1 MLRRASRKS
10 LGAQRLGLTGL
21 AAFLLLG
28 SGASAQQ
35 NLQLQTVIGRLHSYL
50 REYAIRLPATIAT
63 EHYEQRCVGNIR
75 VQVEGPGHTVLE
87 SEYGIMR
94 MENPAGW
101 LGVRDVQRVNGDVVP
116 DHEERLQA
124 LFKNTS
130 GRRID
135 QARRIAQENARF
147 NVGPIRR
154 TINDPAIVLAILEQ
168 DPNGTPMRFS
178 KDGDTMVDGVPAW
191 IIKFEERRRPTL
203 IQTTTGENQ
212 PAKGRAWVDPV
223 TGRLMRAELT
233 IEAPRETFG
242 PVTHVGFTATI
253 LVQFQDEPKLGL
265 WVPSRMSERYASL
278 PCSGDATYTD
288 YRTFGVQT
296 RIVSP

>member
-1 MLRRASRKS
+1 M
-10 LGAQRLGLTGL
+10 
-21 AAFLLLG
+21 AALLLLG
-28 SGASAQQ
+28 SGVSAQEPS
-35 NLQLQTVIGRLHSYL
+35 LRAVIDRLHSYL

-63 EHYEQRCVGNIR
+63 EHYEQRCVGDVR
-75 VQVEGPGHTVLE
+75 VQVVGTGRTVLE
-87 SEYGIMR
+87 SEFGIMR
-94 MENPAGW
+94 MERPAGW
-101 LGVRDVQRVNGDVVP
+101 LGVRDVQRVNGEAVP

-124 LFKNTS
+124 LFKNPS

-154 TINDPAIVLAILEQ
+154 TINDPAVVLAILEE

-178 KDGDTMVDGVPAW
+178 KAGDATIDGVGAW
-191 IIKFEERRRPTL
+191 ILKFEERRRPTL

-212 PAKGRAWVDPV
+212 PAKGRAWVDPL

-233 IEAPRETFG
+233 IEAPPEAFG

-253 LVQFQDEPKLGL
+253 VVEFQNEPQLGL
-265 WVPSRMSERYASL
+265 WVPSRMTERYASL
-278 PCSGDATYTD
+278 PCSGDATYSN
-288 YRTFGVQT
+288 YRTFGVET
-296 RIVSP
+296 RILSP